1 MEQLK
6 EKDEPTV
13 STEKGSKRKTEEKK
27 TKEYPMNITDE
38 KHEKED
44 DHDKKKSKKQQK
56 IQKKMKRCK
65 F

>member
-6 EKDEPTV
+6 EKDELTV
-13 STEKGSKRKTEEKK
+13 STEKESKRKTEEKK

-44 DHDKKKSKKQQK
+44 DHNKKKS
-56 IQKKMKRCK
+56 KKMKRCK